1 MASTRAGLV
10 ALLLLLL
17 GPGAA
22 AGSPAAA
29 AGSPASSAW
38 VEEAMPYLGFTV
50 RLPVTWERVVGD
62 TATPVPSIASIA
74 DRDQVTAQALVAA
87 AEHIAADG
95 GLLDAMGLWAVDPA
109 SLLQLGVVAG
119 QPYRIDV
126 EALAAQVDASV
137 SERASDMG
145 DRVIEPVQ
153 LAAGDGFRAR
163 YLNAVDLAEHLEY
176 HLRTPTG
183 RYVVVAASLP
193 GVLDE
198 GTTMLVDEVARS
210 LAAIPGSAGDRAAP
224 GPMASSGPAADL
236 LATLP
241 GRVAGLDLGRQAL
254 DGESLVGTSAEA
266 GGSLASAL
274 GVLVDAPA
282 DLTLALAVPSSGEQ
296 DLLVAGY
303 ALAGVGRDALDA
315 VLATFP
321 QELWSRTRLGM
332 TDLLVSVRGEGG
344 RRTWLWTGE
353 LPGGDAVLY
362 QVDATSATLAR
373 ATVRATA
380 AGR

>member
-1 MASTRAGLV
+1 MPSLRAGLV
-10 ALLLLLL
+10 ALLLLALCH
-17 GPGAA
+17 GAA
-22 AGSPAAA
+22 AQSAAA
-29 AGSPASSAW
+29 PTDW

-62 TATPVPSIASIA
+62 TTEPVPSIASIA
-74 DRDQVTAQALVAA
+74 DRDQVSAQALVAA

-119 QPYRIDV
+119 QPYRIGAED
-126 EALAAQVDASV
+126 LAAQVDASV

-145 DRVIEPVQ
+145 DRVIEPVE
-153 LAAGDGFRAR
+153 LAAGEGFRAR

-198 GTTMLVDEVARS
+198 TTTTLVDEVARS

-224 GPMASSGPAADL
+224 GPMASSGPVADL
-236 LATLP
+236 VATLP
-241 GRVAGLDLGRQAL
+241 AQVGGIELERRSL
-254 DGESLVGTSAEA
+254 DGESLVGSTSEDAT
-266 GGSLASAL
+266 GSLASAL
-274 GVLVDAPA
+274 GVLLDAPA
-282 DLTLALAVPSSGEQ
+282 DLTLAIAVPSTSEQ
-296 DLLVAGY
+296 DLLIAGY
-303 ALAGVGRDALDA
+303 ALAGVGQTALDD

-321 QELWSRTRLGM
+321 DELWSRTRQGP
-332 TDLLVSVRGEGG
+332 TDMLVSVRGEAG
-344 RRTWLWTGE
+344 RRTWLWTE
-353 LPGGDAVLY
+353 TLPDGDAVLY
-362 QVDATSATLAR
+362 QVEASNATLAR
-373 ATVRATA
+373 AAVNAI
-380 AGR
+380 AG